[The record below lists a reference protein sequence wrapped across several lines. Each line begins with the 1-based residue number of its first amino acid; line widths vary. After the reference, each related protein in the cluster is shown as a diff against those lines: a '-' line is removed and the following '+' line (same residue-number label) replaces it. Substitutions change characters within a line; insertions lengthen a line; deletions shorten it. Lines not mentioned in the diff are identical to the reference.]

1 VLRSGV
7 GRCRRRRRHQDP
19 VVEVL
24 DITGAFSCY
33 VSPGDSEVVEF
44 LLSLVVLHTMVLC
57 ELKQALEGFKY
68 QNSPGKTFKRMQ
80 ASDHRCTSA
89 LCVNDPP

>member
-1 VLRSGV
+1 
-7 GRCRRRRRHQDP
+7 
-19 VVEVL
+19 
-24 DITGAFSCY
+24 
-33 VSPGDSEVVEF
+33 
-44 LLSLVVLHTMVLC
+44 LVMLHTMVLC